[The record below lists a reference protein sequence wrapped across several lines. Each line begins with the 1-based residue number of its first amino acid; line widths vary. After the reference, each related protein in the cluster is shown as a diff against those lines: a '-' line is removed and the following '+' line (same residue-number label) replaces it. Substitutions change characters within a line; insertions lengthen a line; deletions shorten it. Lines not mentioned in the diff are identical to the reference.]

1 MKIYKFMIAAF
12 AATMALTSCTKDSV
26 DMNGANTQPDGTR
39 VITVSFN
46 NTTRTYLDRDGL
58 TPRFEEGDMILV
70 SNGTTTKI
78 LPIYVD
84 DKGVPTF
91 STILTGE
98 LTAVYPASAAVV
110 ENNVIKGVKVP
121 AEQSGR
127 FADANI
133 AIAEHITDNHAYF
146 RNATAILKFYVHYS
160 VGVERLV
167 IESASENIATGSK
180 TISVGA
186 DKDMLSDNVEDET
199 LCYVAVLPGEIQ
211 KLDITS
217 YAPTQTESDGIVKKT
232 YENIKIKAGQMASVF
247 MPYYVQIGTQKWAY
261 CNLGAFL
268 PEEPGYYYSWGD
280 SKGHFLNGNW
290 EDYYFTPEAYPASDL
305 TTNIDPM
312 SNYDAAHV
320 ALGGKWRMPT
330 PEECKVLT
338 GLNPSLDEVNS
349 KKVWRFSDDMNTLYL
364 PVTGYYEKDQRSD
377 IANNQGCYWTSTIF
391 SGKDSKK
398 AGATEHG
405 NAIAFTISSNDYSPV
420 FDNPQYSRF
429 KGLSIRPFFD
439 ESKEVDIDPY
449 KQGPNL

>member
-12 AATMALTSCTKDSV
+12 AATMALTSCTKDSA

-46 NTTRTYLDRDGL
+46 NTTRTYLDSDGL
-58 TPRFEEGDMILV
+58 TPRFEDGDMILV
-70 SNGTTTKI
+70 SNGITTKT
-78 LPIYVD
+78 LPIYM
-84 DKGVPTF
+84 DKGMPTF
-91 STILTGE
+91 RTILTGE

-133 AIAEHITDNHAYF
+133 AIAEHIMDNSEYGNNHAVF
-146 RNATAILKFYVHYS
+146 RNATAILRFYVHHS
-160 VGVERLV
+160 VGVERLE
-167 IESASENIATGSK
+167 IASASENIATGSK

-186 DKDMLSDNVEDET
+186 DKDMLSGNVEDET

-217 YAPTQTESDGIVKKT
+217 YASKQTETDGIVKKT
-232 YENIKIKAGQMASVF
+232 YNNIKIKAGQMASVF

-305 TTNIDPM
+305 TTN
-312 SNYDAAHV
+312 
-320 ALGGKWRMPT
+320 
-330 PEECKVLT
+330 
-338 GLNPSLDEVNS
+338 
-349 KKVWRFSDDMNTLYL
+349 
-364 PVTGYYEKDQRSD
+364 
-377 IANNQGCYWTSTIF
+377 
-391 SGKDSKK
+391 
-398 AGATEHG
+398 
-405 NAIAFTISSNDYSPV
+405 
-420 FDNPQYSRF
+420 
-429 KGLSIRPFFD
+429 
-439 ESKEVDIDPY
+439 
-449 KQGPNL
+449 